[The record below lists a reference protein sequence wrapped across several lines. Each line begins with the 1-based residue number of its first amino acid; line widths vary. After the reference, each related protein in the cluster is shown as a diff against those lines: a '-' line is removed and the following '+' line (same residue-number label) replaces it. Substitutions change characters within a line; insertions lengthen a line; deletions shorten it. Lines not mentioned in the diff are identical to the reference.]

1 MSRRQQRHEK
11 GVMMIEVLIGIL
23 IFSIGILAMLGMQT
37 LAMRASIDSKYR
49 AEAGFLANE
58 IVGVMWGDPAN
69 LASYVAP
76 GTCAAT
82 SRCSVWLTRVQNTL
96 PGGIA
101 PTITLSGA
109 TSRQVQVVVQWQGPG
124 QATPSNHTM
133 VAQIFRASD

>member
-1 MSRRQQRHEK
+1 MTMRRERRHSQR

-37 LAMRASIDSKYR
+37 LAMRATIDAKYR

-69 LASYVAP
+69 LANYASAS
-76 GTCAAT
+76 CAANT
-82 SRCSVWLTRVQNTL
+82 RCNAWLTRVQTAL

-101 PTITLSGA
+101 PTITVA
-109 TSRQVQVVVQWQGPG
+109 TRQVTIVVQWQGPG
-124 QATPSNHTM
+124 QPTPSNHTV

>member
-1 MSRRQQRHEK
+1 MSRQQRREQ

-69 LASYVAP
+69 LASYDT
-76 GTCAAT
+76 GSCGAT
-82 SRCSVWLTRVQNTL
+82 SRCAIWLTRVQDTL

-101 PTITLSGA
+101 PTITV
-109 TSRQVQVVVQWQGPG
+109 TNRQVQVVVQWQGPG
-124 QATPSNHTM
+124 QTTPSNHTM
-133 VAQIFRASD
+133 VAQIYRATD

>member
-1 MSRRQQRHEK
+1 MTYRRHRREQ

-37 LAMRASIDSKYR
+37 LAMRASIDAKYR

-69 LASYVAP
+69 LGSYATAS
-76 GTCAAT
+76 CAAT
-82 SRCSVWLTRVQNTL
+82 NRCNAWLARVQNTL

-101 PTITLSGA
+101 PAINITGA
-109 TSRQVQVVVQWQGPG
+109 TGRQVEVIVQWQGPG
-124 QATPSNHTM
+124 QATPSNHT
-133 VAQIFRASD
+133 VLAQIYRATD

>member
-1 MSRRQQRHEK
+1 MRPRQQRREQ

-69 LASYVAP
+69 LTSYDTASCGA
-76 GTCAAT
+76 TNRCAI
-82 SRCSVWLTRVQNTL
+82 WLARVQNTL

-101 PTITLSGA
+101 PTITV
-109 TSRQVQVVVQWQGPG
+109 TNRQVQVVVQWQGPG
-124 QATPSNHTM
+124 QGTPSNHTM
-133 VAQIFRASD
+133 VAQIYRSTD